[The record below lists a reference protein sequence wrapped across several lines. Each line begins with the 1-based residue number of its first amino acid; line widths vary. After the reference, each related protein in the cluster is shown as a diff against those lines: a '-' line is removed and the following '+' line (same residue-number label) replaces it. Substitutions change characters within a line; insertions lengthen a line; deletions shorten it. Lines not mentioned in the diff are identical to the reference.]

1 MPTRFTI
8 QVGQISNKS
17 VPRFT
22 LGICFDDIS
31 IPEVLHSFFGTN
43 FLKNTRFAFCKS
55 EISGVFIYI
64 GFTIIPFNYASAAN
78 SAMKECNQCGKC
90 CIQYSDGGLS
100 ATAEEID
107 NWEAFNP
114 AISEYVMDGKIW
126 MDPVSGTQLTRCPW
140 LEELPEKLGTGAITY
155 GCRIYQD
162 RPEDCRQY
170 PTSISEMVRDGCEMI
185 EVQDLDSP
193 KRAQISLDL
202 LMADSRPPLS

>member
-1 MPTRFTI
+1 
-8 QVGQISNKS
+8 
-17 VPRFT
+17 
-22 LGICFDDIS
+22 
-31 IPEVLHSFFGTN
+31 
-43 FLKNTRFAFCKS
+43 
-55 EISGVFIYI
+55 
-64 GFTIIPFNYASAAN
+64 
-78 SAMKECNQCGKC
+78 MKECNQCGKC

-107 NWEAFNP
+107 NWATFNP
-114 AISEYVMDGKIW
+114 AIAEYVVDGKIW
-126 MDPVSGTQLTRCPW
+126 MDPVSGAQLTRCPW
-140 LEELPEKLGTGAITY
+140 LEELPEKIGTGAITY